1 MLITQLA
8 LGGLLV
14 GGSYALVGLGLTF
27 IYRNLGLF
35 NFAHGDYLMLAMYVT
50 YGLYAAFGIDPYV
63 SILLNVPIMF
73 LAGVATYSLVIRWTR
88 RASHLV
94 QVFTTFGLAIIAE
107 NAVLLVVDGNP
118 RSVTP
123 AYADSVI
130 MVGGVSVSITGLV
143 AFGASALTIGA
154 LMLILYRTRFGKALR
169 ATGSNVLASELV
181 GINSSWMRL
190 ATFAIGTATLGV
202 AGSVLAP
209 IYSVY
214 PTFGASFILIV
225 FVLVVIGGLGS
236 LLGSLV
242 GGIAIGVLQAIGS
255 YYLNP
260 NVEQALFF
268 ALLIAVLAVR
278 PRGLLGPK
286 EILAR

>member
-1 MLITQLA
+1 MLILQLA
-8 LGGLLV
+8 VGGLLV

-35 NFAHGDYLMLAMYVT
+35 NFAHGDYLMVSMYVT
-50 YGLYAAFGIDPYV
+50 YGLWQAMHIDPYLTM
-63 SILLNVPIMF
+63 LLNIPIMF
-73 LAGVATYSLVIRWTR
+73 AIGAATYALVIRWTQ

-94 QVFTTFGLAIIAE
+94 QVFVTFGLSIIAE
-107 NAVLLVVDGNP
+107 NALLLLVDGNP

-123 AYADSVI
+123 SYADSTLSLGSI
-130 MVGGVSVSITGLV
+130 QISVTALA
-143 AFGASALTIGA
+143 AFGASAVATAVLA
-154 LMLILYRTRFGKALR
+154 LLLYRTRFGKALR
-169 ATGSNVLASELV
+169 ATGSSSFAAELA
-181 GINSSWMRL
+181 GIDTSKMRMAVF
-190 ATFAIGTATLGV
+190 ATGTATLGV
-202 AGSVLAP
+202 AGTVLAP

-214 PTFGASFILIV
+214 PTFGATFILIV

-236 LLGSLV
+236 LVGALVAGVALG
-242 GGIAIGVLQAIGS
+242 ILQAIGG

-268 ALLIAVLAVR
+268 ALLIAVLALR
-278 PRGLLGPK
+278 PRGLFGSK